1 MNWILP
7 DIQEMESQKKKA
19 RYQRIYS
26 QLQELLAKSDDP
38 DAKMATIVAVLH
50 HKMET
55 FFWTG
60 FYCLKNGDLIVKTY
74 QGPVACQQLE
84 KNKGVCWAGINQGK
98 SIMVPD
104 VHLFPGHI
112 TCDSRSKS
120 EIVVPL
126 KDTKNR
132 IIGVLDVDSSTLNAF
147 DQIDADYLEKVVSLV
162 FQKSV
167 A

>member
-1 MNWILP
+1 MP
-7 DIQEMESQKKKA
+7 DNQEMEPQKKKA

-26 QLQELLAKSDDP
+26 QLQDLVTKSDDP
-38 DAKMATIVAVLH
+38 DARMATIVAVLH

-60 FYCLKNGDLIVKTY
+60 FYCLKSGDLIVKTY

-84 KNKGVCWAGINQGK
+84 KNKGVCWAGINQEK
-98 SIMVPD
+98 SIIVPD
-104 VHLFPGHI
+104 VHLFPDHI
-112 TCDSRSKS
+112 SCDSRSMS

-132 IIGVLDVDSSTLNAF
+132 ITGVLDVDSSTLNAF
-147 DQIDADYLEKVVSLV
+147 DQIDADYLEKIVSLV
-162 FQKSV
+162 FQKSE

>member
-1 MNWILP
+1 
-7 DIQEMESQKKKA
+7 MEPQKKKA

-26 QLQELLAKSDDP
+26 QLQDLLAKSNDP
-38 DAKMATIVAVLH
+38 DARMATIVAVLH

-60 FYCLKNGDLIVKTY
+60 FYCLKNGELIVKTY
-74 QGPVACQQLE
+74 QGPVACQVLE
-84 KNKGVCWAGINQGK
+84 KNKGVCWAGINQGE
-98 SIMVPD
+98 SIIVPD

-112 TCDSRSKS
+112 SCDSRSKS
-120 EIVVPL
+120 EIVIPL

-147 DQIDADYLEKVVSLV
+147 DQIDADYLEKVVNLV
-162 FQKSV
+162 FQKSET
-167 A
+167 